1 MVFLILAPYFF
12 LVYRW
17 VNSCFWLFFTA
28 SLQDADRSISE
39 VNLPSLLVITLC
51 RFSYNPKLGKHTKL
65 RTPVKYPSKLEL
77 VDKIYSLNA
86 VVVHS
91 GVSLNG
97 GHYYTY
103 AHNLT
108 GNQQWYVLKMIN
120 ERLLMFLWCIC
131 LGSAI
136 RYHSVTNVKPWYF
149 LLLRFQKCIVK
160 SAPHCIIP

>member
-1 MVFLILAPYFF
+1 MDVWTLVFWFF
-12 LVYRW
+12 
-17 VNSCFWLFFTA
+17 FAA

-65 RTPVKYPSKLEL
+65 RTPVKYPSQLDL
-77 VDKIYSLNA
+77 GDKIYSLNA

-108 GNQQWYVLKMIN
+108 GNQQWYVLRIIN
-120 ERLLMFLWCIC
+120 ERCIC
-131 LGSAI
+131 LGSAS
-136 RYHSVTNVKPWYF
+136 RYHSVTYVKPWYF
-149 LLLRFQKCIVK
+149 LLLRFQKCMVK